1 MKFKYIWS
9 AFVIPFALLLTQQSM
24 ALTQAEYE
32 AQVKAYEKQLK
43 KLEKQAK
50 KNKKR
55 NRKVNRSIGD
65 YASQFNVNGFFST
78 GLSKSD
84 QTTGYTIGNITNEA
98 SFKGDAIMGVQ
109 LAFNFSENVSA
120 TTQLVTLFGTKSNA
134 NVEWAYLS
142 YNMTDNFT
150 IRAGRLRLPYYL
162 LSEFLDV
169 GYAYPWV
176 RPPEEVYNVPISSYE
191 GFDFIYR
198 FEAFGW
204 DAMWQTYTGGPVKR
218 DDKFGVDF
226 KLDDTLGH
234 ALEVSRGS
242 WTFRTGYS
250 FGKLAISENENTPA
264 SITDAVAGARAN
276 FGLELL
282 STGDMADYTSFG
294 VRYDDSSWLVLAEI
308 TRLRTFEGA
317 TGGRDAH
324 YISVGRRLGQWMP
337 YTAWNRFRPSG
348 DTIHRAARDVAV
360 VEASRAENQATL
372 DGLVV
377 INDALVQLVDI
388 LELEEAGATLP
399 AVINGTTVPDS
410 SSVITQLLA
419 QVPLSSSTAE
429 LIDLLEGNPDS
440 FDVRLAI
447 PGLQGLSAQLT
458 EALAAG
464 GTFDQVNQFIL
475 ASRSGVTGQ
484 KSWLLGTRY
493 DITNKISAKIEYQRI
508 YDIRNGGAFA
518 EDFDD
523 DTANLYTIVVDA
535 VW

>member
-1 MKFKYIWS
+1 MKFKCILS

-32 AQVKAYEKQLK
+32 AQIKAYEKQLK

-65 YASQFNVNGFFST
+65 YASKLNVNGFFT
-78 GLSKSD
+78 AGFSKSD
-84 QTTGYTIGNITNEA
+84 IETEYTIGNITRES
-98 SFKGDAIMGVQ
+98 SFLGDAITGIQ
-109 LAFNFSENVSA
+109 LAFNFSDNVSA
-120 TTQLVTLFGTKSNA
+120 TTQLVTVLANDAKT

-142 YNMTDNFT
+142 YRMTDNFT
-150 IRAGRLRLPYYL
+150 IRGGRLRLPYYL

-198 FEAFGW
+198 FETFGW

-218 DDKFGVDF
+218 DNKFGVDF
-226 KLDDTLGH
+226 RLDDTLGH
-234 ALEVSRGS
+234 ALEISRGS

-294 VRYDDSSWLVLAEI
+294 VRYDDSTWLVLAEV

-324 YISVGRRLGQWMP
+324 YISVGRRLGKWMP

-360 VEASRAENQATL
+360 VEAARAESQSTL
-372 DGLVV
+372 EGLGS
-377 INDALVQLVDI
+377 INAALVQLVDI

-410 SSVITQLLA
+410 ASVITQLIA
-419 QVPLSSSTAE
+419 QVPVSSSTAG
-429 LIDLLEGNPDS
+429 LIDLLQGNPDS
-440 FDVRLAI
+440 FDVRLSI
-447 PGLQGLSAQLT
+447 PELQGLSAQLT
-458 EALAAG
+458 EALADG

-493 DITNKISAKIEYQRI
+493 DITNKLSAKVEYQRI

-518 EDFDD
+518 ADFDD
-523 DTANLYTIVVDA
+523 DTANLFTVVVDA